1 MNDEREIKEL
11 YQEEKNP
18 GEIEYITSMEC
29 NDEIIYWT
37 THAPSHR
44 NITMY
49 SAFTHPFIQ
58 RTTLSKIVL
67 PVNQAQRLVVHHDES
82 KSGLILNFETTLA
95 HQHYLKAYTFKA
107 ESYSNLDGLVKQ
119 QDMFIGKN
127 VSSKVT
133 GSARLGDTLYVSIH
147 EIGLFAAKISQANGQ
162 EEIGSLAFAYGEE
175 DVYGIALYSE
185 NMLDSASWLTASL
198 LAILLILIS

>member
-1 MNDEREIKEL
+1 MNEENKIKEL

-37 THAPSHR
+37 THPPSHR

-58 RTTLSKIVL
+58 RTTLSKITL

-95 HQHYLKAYTFKA
+95 QQHYLKAYTFKA
-107 ESYSNLDGLVKQ
+107 EGFSNTDGLMKQ

-147 EIGLFAAKISQANGQ
+147 EIGLFAAKISQANG
-162 EEIGSLAFAYGEE
+162 
-175 DVYGIALYSE
+175 
-185 NMLDSASWLTASL
+185 
-198 LAILLILIS
+198 